1 MRGGGYGVLAMG
13 QALGGETAGGFLGDD
28 DDDDDDDD
36 DGDGGVGGGGTAPGR
51 NGNGDDGDEEG
62 IGKGDKNGSGTYV
75 GQDTKDYFAL
85 PMSMTNSRLFK
96 GVTKSK
102 RSGEV
107 EVTVKLPSK

>member
-1 MRGGGYGVLAMG
+1 MG

-51 NGNGDDGDEEG
+51 NDGDDGDEEG